1 MSEKRAENRPEIS
14 IIVPVYKVERYLN
27 ECIDSILAQ
36 TFTDFELI
44 LVDDGSPDGCPALC
58 DAAAAKDSR
67 IRVIHK
73 PNGGVSSARNAGL
86 DTVRGNWIGFVD
98 SDDSIDPSYYEKL
111 HQAAVQSGAEI
122 AIGDILYFEADGSL
136 SGYQEKALRTEVI
149 SGDEAIHRMRLTPF
163 IHLTTRLHRR
173 ELFDTLR
180 FPVGKNYEDAFTTP
194 LILEQVTKAAC
205 VGEPL
210 YHYKFNPVGIVRTKF
225 DFKNLNEVYANYAL
239 LECALRHGKKDTA
252 YLQYIIMKNFAR
264 KIRRQ
269 LPPEKRNDAQV
280 QQMEACLKKAEAEVR
295 QAGAFTVQNWLEA
308 ELRAVNAPLYNR
320 CKYKIRQTKPK
331 KCR

>member
-1 MSEKRAENRPEIS
+1 M
-14 IIVPVYKVERYLN
+14 
-27 ECIDSILAQ
+27 
-36 TFTDFELI
+36 
-44 LVDDGSPDGCPALC
+44 
-58 DAAAAKDSR
+58 
-67 IRVIHK
+67 
-73 PNGGVSSARNAGL
+73 
-86 DTVRGNWIGFVD
+86 D

-280 QQMEACLKKAEAEVR
+280 QQMEACLKKAEAEVK

>member
-1 MSEKRAENRPEIS
+1 MRWSRWWIS
-14 IIVPVYKVERYLN
+14 A
-27 ECIDSILAQ
+27 S
-36 TFTDFELI
+36 
-44 LVDDGSPDGCPALC
+44 
-58 DAAAAKDSR
+58 
-67 IRVIHK
+67 
-73 PNGGVSSARNAGL
+73 RNAALELATG
-86 DTVRGNWIGFVD
+86 DYIGFVD

-111 HQAAVQSGAEI
+111 HRAAVQSGAEI

-173 ELFDTLR
+173 ELFDTIR

-239 LECALRHGKKDTA
+239 LECAYPAVRFVNDPDTA
-252 YLQYIIMKNFAR
+252 VPCRCGIAQSRAVVRGAVVYQNDL
-264 KIRRQ
+264 KIRKG
-269 LPPEKRNDAQV
+269 LGKDGVDAVV
-280 QQMEACLKKAEAEVR
+280 QILLYLVHRHDNAD
-295 QAGAFTVQNWLEA
+295 
-308 ELRAVNAPLYNR
+308 LRAALRSLFTHNILSFTTFDQAQPFR
-320 CKYKIRQTKPK
+320 
-331 KCR
+331 

>member
-1 MSEKRAENRPEIS
+1 MNKSLVS
-14 IIVPVYKVERYLN
+14 VIVPVYKVEKYLDKCV
-27 ECIDSILAQ
+27 ESIVEQ
-36 TFTDFELI
+36 TYKNLEII
-44 LVDDGSPDGCPALC
+44 LVDDGSPDNCPSMC
-58 DAAAAKDSR
+58 DDWAARDSR
-67 IRVIHK
+67 IKVIHK
-73 PNGGVSSARNAGL
+73 ENGGVSSARNSALDAAAG
-86 DTVRGNWIGFVD
+86 DYICFVD

-225 DFKNLNEVYANYAL
+225 DFKNLNEV
-239 LECALRHGKKDTA
+239 
-252 YLQYIIMKNFAR
+252 
-264 KIRRQ
+264 
-269 LPPEKRNDAQV
+269 
-280 QQMEACLKKAEAEVR
+280 
-295 QAGAFTVQNWLEA
+295 
-308 ELRAVNAPLYNR
+308 
-320 CKYKIRQTKPK
+320 
-331 KCR
+331 